1 MRFRRRSPFFSPGG
15 FVLNSCR
22 IQSMPM
28 SPAHSLD
35 RLAHEIDAKSHDP
48 EARYAGPEPLLAE
61 TVKEIR
67 FHAQVR
73 YWQFAPTYG
82 TDFEARLVRWLNNP
96 GLDQTDQKALL
107 QLVPQLQF
115 IDRDDTLTLYRAA
128 YSQQVG
134 RWIMDQLNL
143 DFTQPETAL
152 KRAIGRGMRRTWLCP
167 VTDSMDI
174 GQFCHVNGIATAP
187 YRPQWRTL
195 AHFGSA
201 QKVRRFLQAKGL
213 ERIIL
218 LEDFVGSGQ
227 QVREVLVFAMERL
240 VPEIPVLF
248 VPLVISER
256 GVSNLRPLCTR
267 FPHLAIQPTFVIP
280 RTVHVREEPEPNE
293 PAFVHSVRPVILKTR
308 GRFRPRPFGF
318 HGIGTLVVSHANCP
332 NNTPPL
338 VWSDKGDWTA
348 LFPRVS
354 RPGGW
359 VRS

>member
-1 MRFRRRSPFFSPGG
+1 
-15 FVLNSCR
+15 
-22 IQSMPM
+22 MP
-28 SPAHSLD
+28 PAHSLD
-35 RLAHEIDAKSHDP
+35 RLAHQIDATAHDP
-48 EARYAGPEPLLAE
+48 EARYAGPEPLLAD

-67 FHAQVR
+67 FHAQAR

-82 TDFEARLVRWLNNP
+82 TDFEERLVRWLANP
-96 GLDQTDQKALL
+96 GLDETDQKALL

-143 DFTQPETAL
+143 DFTQTETAL
-152 KRAIGRGMRRTWLCP
+152 KRAIRRAMRRTWLCP

-174 GQFCHVNGIATAP
+174 GQFCHVNGIDTAP
-187 YRPQWRTL
+187 YRPQWWTL
-195 AHFGSA
+195 QRFGSA
-201 QKVRRFLQAKGL
+201 QKVQRFLHAESL
-213 ERIIL
+213 ERIVL
-218 LEDFVGSGQ
+218 LEDFVGSGR
-227 QVREVLVFAMERL
+227 QVRKVLLFAMERL
-240 VPEIPVLF
+240 VPEVPVLF

-256 GVSNLRPLCTR
+256 GVSNLRPLCSR
-267 FPHLAIQPTFVIP
+267 FPHLQIQPTFVIP
-280 RTVHVREEPEPNE
+280 CNVHVRKDPQPNE
-293 PAFVHSVRPVILKTR
+293 PAFVQSARPVIVKTR
-308 GRFRPRPFGF
+308 RHFKSQPFGF
-318 HGIGTLVVSHANCP
+318 NGLGTLVVSHANCP

-338 VWSDKGDWTA
+338 VWSDEGDWTA